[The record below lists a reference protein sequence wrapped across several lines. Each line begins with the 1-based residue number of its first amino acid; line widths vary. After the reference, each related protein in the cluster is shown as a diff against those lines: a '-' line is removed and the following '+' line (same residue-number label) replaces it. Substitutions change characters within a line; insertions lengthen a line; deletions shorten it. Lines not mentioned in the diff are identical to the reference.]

1 MEATR
6 IDSDLLRTLHL
17 PVLYGRGGLGGAGG
31 VGQRDFQWIRAAIA
45 RCESSANEVGHP
57 LLLPEPVRFPC
68 ETHQTHDSN

>member
-6 IDSDLLRTLHL
+6 IDSDLLRTLQSS
-17 PVLYGRGGLGGAGG
+17 GRGGLGGAGG

>member
-6 IDSDLLRTLHL
+6 IDSDLLRTL
-17 PVLYGRGGLGGAGG
+17 
-31 VGQRDFQWIRAAIA
+31 Q
-45 RCESSANEVGHP
+45 SSDEVGHP